1 MDIVDK
7 ETYQHAVP
15 ILSNG
20 STEITLLKM
29 LLEVGDTFVDVGANI
44 GTLSVHGAKLV
55 GRKGMVVA
63 IEPQPRLAE
72 ALRMTKI
79 HNKLDQLN
87 IIEAAAGQRGGKVE
101 FYPSPSSSG
110 AASCRREALT
120 ENARYLVKMTSI
132 DEVADE
138 LQIENIRLLK
148 VDVEGAELSVFQ
160 GSHKT
165 LSASAPYVSFE
176 INPLVLA
183 VAQSKAISFLQGLS
197 YTKFYDVSSVVDGS
211 LIEIGEVNE
220 LVNVLAVHSTRVSE
234 LHEKLGL
241 FNLWV
246 PSAALASSS
255 S

>member
-1 MDIVDK
+1 
-7 ETYQHAVP
+7 
-15 ILSNG
+15 LSNG
-20 STEITLLKM
+20 STEINLLKM

-55 GRKGMVVA
+55 GRRGMVVA

-79 HNKLDQLN
+79 RNKLDQLN
-87 IIEAAAGQRGGKVE
+87 IIEAAAGRRGGKVE

-165 LSASAPYVSFE
+165 LSAFAPYVSFE

-183 VAQSKAISFLQGLS
+183 AAGLHQSKAISFLQGLS

-234 LHEKLGL
+234 LHEKLAL
-241 FNLWV
+241 FNLWG
-246 PSAALASSS
+246 PSAALASGSS
-255 S
+255 